1 MFSFSG
7 KESAHRPKAFDQ
19 RGRIPATAAQLLHI
33 FVELIHKGSQRQACF
48 NIIRSIQADPKIFAH
63 PVDRESVVK
72 MIVQHGL
79 VAVRHLPTARSALTD
94 DLDNRAPIEARLLR
108 KMQRFAQSLHHPG
121 NRDLVAHFGHLTRAA
136 FADTA
141 TDTGIGVNHR
151 RSLVEDISIAAAH
164 DRQDTILRSSLPAG
178 NRRINITDARVF
190 GRGIEFFCHKCGH
203 GGVVHKDAA
212 FAHPRKCAVLA
223 EANGTQVVVVAH
235 ARHHEIRPSHGLAR
249 GRSKGAAV
257 LRGPGLSLCSCAV
270 INGHLVTC
278 FLQMSGHRIAHDTQT
293 KERKFCHVLPPSCH
307 FAYVGANPSSRLP
320 KRNAVDQQNPK
331 YQGNRRLMAFLFRW
345 LLRLTAASILLG
357 IAGAI
362 LVYFLAAQSLPEYD
376 KEIAL
381 PGPTAPV
388 EIVRDHANVPHIFGS
403 FGASDEDVFFG
414 LGYAHAQDRL
424 WQMAVMRRTAQGRLS
439 EVFGARTV
447 ETDVF
452 LRRLDLYRLA
462 RASVSVQSPETLR
475 ALEAYS
481 AGVNARLQEINER
494 ALGRGAPEMF
504 LFNMPIA
511 PWQPAD
517 SIALMKLMALQ
528 LSSHM
533 REEILRAQTSIAL
546 DDPERL
552 SDILPDAPGSGTTTL
567 PEYTSLFPGI
577 DQLQLAPEHFAALMP
592 VAPRGLGGASNAW
605 AAAPSRSAA
614 GGTLLAND
622 PHLKLT
628 APGAWY
634 LARLELGTGG
644 VIGGTIPGI
653 PAILTGR
660 SQHMGWGITSSYL
673 DDQDLFIEKINP
685 DNPQQYLSVN
695 GFKDFETRPSIIQIK
710 GQEPR
715 TLTLRWTD
723 NGPVLP
729 GSLFNLASITPP
741 GHVVSLGWTALTGE
755 DTSMTAALELMR
767 AQTVQQAIDAGENFI
782 APSQNVTLADDT
794 TIALKT
800 VGAMP
805 DRDLRNQSQGRL
817 PNQGWRRENQW
828 QGRIPYAAN
837 PEFVAPQGGIL
848 GNTNNKLL
856 DRPFPNHVSFEWGD
870 TQRINRWRRLMQ
882 TREVHTRDSFIE
894 AQLDTVSYSAR
905 TLLPLIGADLW
916 FTGEA
921 APDGSPARQRQI
933 ALSLLAEW
941 NGEMNEHL
949 PEPLIY
955 ASWVRALQKRLIEDD
970 LGPLANEFKRVEP
983 LFLERVFR
991 NVDGAAAWCDVQQS
1005 APVETC
1011 TNMARLALDDA
1022 LVYISE
1028 NYGNALEALRWG
1040 DAHQATQDHEVLGDV
1055 PLLRYFVNIRQST
1068 SGGDNTL
1075 QRGLTS
1081 GSEPDPFS
1089 NVHAAGYR
1097 GVYDFADPDSSVFII
1112 ATGQSGHFLSRYYDD
1127 MAQFWRRGEY
1137 IPMSLDEN
1145 LARAAAVGVT
1155 RILPRN

>member
-1 MFSFSG
+1 M
-7 KESAHRPKAFDQ
+7 
-19 RGRIPATAAQLLHI
+19 
-33 FVELIHKGSQRQACF
+33 
-48 NIIRSIQADPKIFAH
+48 
-63 PVDRESVVK
+63 
-72 MIVQHGL
+72 
-79 VAVRHLPTARSALTD
+79 AR
-94 DLDNRAPIEARLLR
+94 
-108 KMQRFAQSLHHPG
+108 
-121 NRDLVAHFGHLTRAA
+121 
-136 FADTA
+136 
-141 TDTGIGVNHR
+141 
-151 RSLVEDISIAAAH
+151 
-164 DRQDTILRSSLPAG
+164 
-178 NRRINITDARVF
+178 
-190 GRGIEFFCHKCGH
+190 
-203 GGVVHKDAA
+203 
-212 FAHPRKCAVLA
+212 
-223 EANGTQVVVVAH
+223 
-235 ARHHEIRPSHGLAR
+235 
-249 GRSKGAAV
+249 
-257 LRGPGLSLCSCAV
+257 
-270 INGHLVTC
+270 
-278 FLQMSGHRIAHDTQT
+278 
-293 KERKFCHVLPPSCH
+293 
-307 FAYVGANPSSRLP
+307 
-320 KRNAVDQQNPK
+320 
-331 YQGNRRLMAFLFRW
+331 LFRW
-345 LLRLTAASILLG
+345 LLRLTAGSILLG
-357 IAGAI
+357 LAGAG
-362 LVYFLAAQSLPEYD
+362 LVYFLAAQSLPDYD

-439 EVFGARTV
+439 EIFGPRTV
-447 ETDVF
+447 KTDSF
-452 LRRLDLYRLA
+452 LRRLDLYRTA
-462 RASVSVQSPETLR
+462 RSSVAAQSPESLR
-475 ALEAYS
+475 ALEAY
-481 AGVNARLQEINER
+481 ARGVNARLQEVNER

-517 SIALMKLMALQ
+517 SIAIMKLMALQ
-528 LSSHM
+528 LSSLLQ
-533 REEILRAQTSIAL
+533 EEILREQTSIAL
-546 DDPERL
+546 DNPARL
-552 SDILPDAPGSGTTTL
+552 LDILPDAPGTGTATL
-567 PEYTSLFPGI
+567 PEYTELFPGPFPTP
-577 DQLQLAPEHFAALMP
+577 DAAPSEGSQYAALMP

-605 AAAPSRSAA
+605 AAAPNRSAA

-622 PHLKLT
+622 PHLGLS
-628 APGAWY
+628 APGIWY
-634 LARLELGTGG
+634 LVRLELGTGG

-653 PAILTGR
+653 PAVLTGR
-660 SQHMGWGITSSYL
+660 SQQMGWGVTSSYL
-673 DDQDLFIEKINP
+673 DDQDLFVEKINP
-685 DNPQQYLSVN
+685 DNPQQYLSPT
-695 GFKDFETRPSIIQIK
+695 GYKEFESRPSIVQIK
-710 GQEPR
+710 GNEPL

-729 GSLFNLASITPP
+729 GSLFDLASVTPP
-741 GHVVSLGWTALTGE
+741 GHVISLGWTALSPR

-767 AQTVQQAIDAGENFI
+767 AQTVEQAIIAGENFI
-782 APSQNVTLADDT
+782 APSQNLTLADAE

-805 DRDLRNQSQGRL
+805 DRDPRNQSQGRL

-828 QGRIPYAAN
+828 QDRLPYAAN
-837 PEFVAPQGGIL
+837 PEFVSPRGGIL

-905 TLLPLIGADLW
+905 SLLPLIGADLW

-921 APDGSPARQRQI
+921 APDGTPARQRQI

-955 ASWVRALQKRLIEDD
+955 ASWVRALQKRLIEDE
-970 LGPLANEFKRVEP
+970 LGPLADAFTRVDP
-983 LFLERVFR
+983 VFLERVFR
-991 NVDGAAAWCDVQQS
+991 DIDGAGVWCDVQQS
-1005 APVETC
+1005 APTETC
-1011 TNMARLALDDA
+1011 TDMARLALDDA

-1028 NYGNALEALRWG
+1028 HYGNALKALRWG
-1040 DAHQATQDHEVLGDV
+1040 DAHQATHDHEVLGAV

-1081 GSEPDPFS
+1081 GEEPAPFR

-1137 IPMSLDEN
+1137 IPMSLDED

-1155 RILPRN
+1155 RILPR

>member
-1 MFSFSG
+1 M
-7 KESAHRPKAFDQ
+7 
-19 RGRIPATAAQLLHI
+19 
-33 FVELIHKGSQRQACF
+33 
-48 NIIRSIQADPKIFAH
+48 
-63 PVDRESVVK
+63 
-72 MIVQHGL
+72 
-79 VAVRHLPTARSALTD
+79 AR
-94 DLDNRAPIEARLLR
+94 
-108 KMQRFAQSLHHPG
+108 
-121 NRDLVAHFGHLTRAA
+121 
-136 FADTA
+136 
-141 TDTGIGVNHR
+141 
-151 RSLVEDISIAAAH
+151 
-164 DRQDTILRSSLPAG
+164 
-178 NRRINITDARVF
+178 
-190 GRGIEFFCHKCGH
+190 
-203 GGVVHKDAA
+203 
-212 FAHPRKCAVLA
+212 
-223 EANGTQVVVVAH
+223 
-235 ARHHEIRPSHGLAR
+235 
-249 GRSKGAAV
+249 
-257 LRGPGLSLCSCAV
+257 
-270 INGHLVTC
+270 
-278 FLQMSGHRIAHDTQT
+278 
-293 KERKFCHVLPPSCH
+293 
-307 FAYVGANPSSRLP
+307 
-320 KRNAVDQQNPK
+320 
-331 YQGNRRLMAFLFRW
+331 LFRW
-345 LLRLTAASILLG
+345 LLRLTAGTILLG
-357 IAGAI
+357 VLGAI

-388 EIVRDHANVPHIFGS
+388 EIVRDNANVPHIFGS

-439 EVFGARTV
+439 EVFGPRTV
-447 ETDVF
+447 KTDSF
-452 LRRLDLYRLA
+452 LRRLDLYGAA
-462 RASVSVQSPETLR
+462 RSSVSSQSPEALR
-475 ALEAYS
+475 ALTAYS
-481 AGVNARLQEINER
+481 AGVNARLQEVNEN

-517 SIALMKLMALQ
+517 SIAIMKLMAVQ
-528 LSSHM
+528 LSSNM
-533 REEILRAQTSIAL
+533 QEEILRAQTSIAL
-546 DDPERL
+546 DDPKRL
-552 SDILPDAPGSGTTTL
+552 LDILPDAPGSGTATL
-567 PEYTSLFPGI
+567 PEYTSLFPGL
-577 DQLQLAPEHFAALMP
+577 DGLNLADPQYAALMP
-592 VAPRGLGGASNAW
+592 IAPRGLGGASNAW

-622 PHLKLT
+622 PHMTLT
-628 APGAWY
+628 APGTWY

-653 PAILTGR
+653 PAVLTGR
-660 SQHMGWGITSSYL
+660 SQKMGWGLTSSYL

-685 DNPQQYLSVN
+685 DNPQEYLTPN
-695 GFKDFETRPSIIQIK
+695 GYQEFTSRPSIVQIK
-710 GQEPR
+710 GNAPL
-715 TLTLRWTD
+715 TLTLRWTE

-729 GSLFNLASITPP
+729 GSLFDLASITPP
-741 GHVVSLGWTALTGE
+741 GHVVSLGWTALSRE
-755 DTSMTAALELMR
+755 DTSITAALDLMR
-767 AQTVQQAIDAGENFI
+767 SENVQQAIDAGEKFV
-782 APSQNVTLADDT
+782 APSQNVTLADQE

-800 VGAMP
+800 IGVMP

-817 PNQGWRRENQW
+817 PNQGWRRENRW
-828 QGRIPYAAN
+828 QGRLPYAAN
-837 PEFVAPQGGIL
+837 PEFISPSGGIL

-856 DRPFPNHVSFEWGD
+856 ERPFPNHVTYAWGD
-870 TQRINRWRRLMQ
+870 TQRINRWRKLMQ
-882 TREVHTRDSFIE
+882 GREVHTRDSFIE
-894 AQLDTVSYSAR
+894 AQLDTVSYSAQ

-921 APDGSPARQRQI
+921 AADGTPERQRHI

-970 LGPLANEFKRVEP
+970 LGPLADAYTRVEP

-991 NVDGAAAWCDVQQS
+991 NVDGASAWCDVAQS
-1005 APVETC
+1005 APIESC
-1011 TNMARLALDDA
+1011 TDMARLALDDA

-1028 NYGNALEALRWG
+1028 NYGSTLESLRWG

-1081 GSEPDPFS
+1081 GEEPEPFN
-1089 NVHAAGYR
+1089 NVHGAGYR

-1127 MAQFWRRGEY
+1127 MAQYWRRGEY

-1155 RILPRN
+1155 RILPRD

>member
-1 MFSFSG
+1 M
-7 KESAHRPKAFDQ
+7 
-19 RGRIPATAAQLLHI
+19 
-33 FVELIHKGSQRQACF
+33 
-48 NIIRSIQADPKIFAH
+48 
-63 PVDRESVVK
+63 
-72 MIVQHGL
+72 
-79 VAVRHLPTARSALTD
+79 AR
-94 DLDNRAPIEARLLR
+94 
-108 KMQRFAQSLHHPG
+108 
-121 NRDLVAHFGHLTRAA
+121 
-136 FADTA
+136 
-141 TDTGIGVNHR
+141 
-151 RSLVEDISIAAAH
+151 
-164 DRQDTILRSSLPAG
+164 
-178 NRRINITDARVF
+178 
-190 GRGIEFFCHKCGH
+190 
-203 GGVVHKDAA
+203 
-212 FAHPRKCAVLA
+212 
-223 EANGTQVVVVAH
+223 
-235 ARHHEIRPSHGLAR
+235 
-249 GRSKGAAV
+249 
-257 LRGPGLSLCSCAV
+257 
-270 INGHLVTC
+270 
-278 FLQMSGHRIAHDTQT
+278 
-293 KERKFCHVLPPSCH
+293 
-307 FAYVGANPSSRLP
+307 
-320 KRNAVDQQNPK
+320 
-331 YQGNRRLMAFLFRW
+331 LFRW
-345 LLRLTAASILLG
+345 LLRLTAGTILLG
-357 IAGAI
+357 VLGAI
-362 LVYFLAAQSLPEYD
+362 LVYFLAAQSLPEYN

-388 EIVRDHANVPHIFGS
+388 EIVRDNANVPHIFGS

-439 EVFGARTV
+439 EVFGPRTV
-447 ETDVF
+447 KTDSF
-452 LRRLDLYRLA
+452 LRRLDLYGAA
-462 RASVSVQSPETLR
+462 RSSVSSQSPEALR
-475 ALEAYS
+475 ALTAYS
-481 AGVNARLQEINER
+481 AGVNARLQEVNEN

-517 SIALMKLMALQ
+517 SIAIMKLMAVQ
-528 LSSHM
+528 LSSNM
-533 REEILRAQTSIAL
+533 QEEILRAQTSIAL
-546 DDPERL
+546 DDPKRL
-552 SDILPDAPGSGTTTL
+552 LDILPDAPGSGTATL
-567 PEYTSLFPGI
+567 PEYTSLFPGL
-577 DQLQLAPEHFAALMP
+577 DGLNLADPQYAALMP

-622 PHLKLT
+622 PHMTLT
-628 APGAWY
+628 APGTWY

-653 PAILTGR
+653 PAVLTGR
-660 SQHMGWGITSSYL
+660 SQKMGWGLTSSYL

-685 DNPQQYLSVN
+685 DNPQEYLTPN
-695 GFKDFETRPSIIQIK
+695 GYQEFTSRPSIVQIK
-710 GQEPR
+710 GNAPL
-715 TLTLRWTD
+715 TLTLRWTE

-729 GSLFNLASITPP
+729 GSLFDLASITPP
-741 GHVVSLGWTALTGE
+741 GHVVSLGWTALSRE
-755 DTSMTAALELMR
+755 DTSITAALDLMR
-767 AQTVQQAIDAGENFI
+767 SENVRQAINAGEKFI
-782 APSQNVTLADDT
+782 APSQNVTLADQE

-800 VGAMP
+800 IGVMP

-817 PNQGWRRENQW
+817 PNQGWRRENRW
-828 QGRIPYAAN
+828 QGRLPYAAN
-837 PEFVAPQGGIL
+837 PEFVSPSGGIL

-856 DRPFPNHVSFEWGD
+856 ERPFPNHVTYAWGD
-870 TQRINRWRRLMQ
+870 TQRINRWRKLMQ
-882 TREVHTRDSFIE
+882 GREVHTRDSFIE
-894 AQLDTVSYSAR
+894 AQLDTVSYSAQ

-921 APDGSPARQRQI
+921 AADGTPERQRHI

-970 LGPLANEFKRVEP
+970 LGPLADAYTRVEP

-991 NVDGAAAWCDVQQS
+991 NVDGASAWCDVAQS
-1005 APVETC
+1005 APIESC
-1011 TNMARLALDDA
+1011 TDMARLALDDA

-1028 NYGNALEALRWG
+1028 NYGSTLESLRWG

-1081 GSEPDPFS
+1081 GEEPEPFN
-1089 NVHAAGYR
+1089 NVHGAGYR

-1127 MAQFWRRGEY
+1127 MAQYWRRGEY

-1155 RILPRN
+1155 RILPRD